1 VIDENI
7 ADAVALNHTL
17 SLCNALA
24 QSACPVSLFAGR
36 LDTAGRYMRLL
47 AGLTAGE
54 GVVIWHTYSLCF
66 EGELLFR
73 SGQSERGLDLLRTGI
88 GQLRR
93 AGFVQHRTTFL
104 RALAAGL
111 IESGQYEEAAS
122 VIEEALAEA
131 IASNQGW
138 CRSELLR
145 TKGNVMLGLGAAD
158 DAEAHYDEALGI
170 ARDQGVL
177 SFELRTAISLAR
189 LRDLQGRGGEGRAI
203 LRSVYDR
210 FREGFDTADLMTARA
225 MIDAAA

>member
-1 VIDENI
+1 M
-7 ADAVALNHTL
+7 
-17 SLCNALA
+17 
-24 QSACPVSLFAGR
+24 SLFAGR
-36 LDTAGRYMRLL
+36 LDRAERYIRQL
-47 AGLTAGE
+47 AELTAGE
-54 GVVIWHTYSLCF
+54 GVVIWRTYALCF

-73 SGQSERGLDLLRTGI
+73 SGHGERGLDLLRRGVD
-88 GQLRR
+88 QLRM

-104 RALAAGL
+104 RALAIGL
-111 IESGQYEEAAS
+111 IESDQCEEAAA

-145 TKGNVMLGLGAAD
+145 TKGDVVLGLGAAGD
-158 DAEAHYDEALGI
+158 SDNAEALYDEALAI

-177 SFELRTAISLAR
+177 SLELRTAISLAR

-210 FREGFDTADLMTARA
+210 FLEGFDTADLTTARA